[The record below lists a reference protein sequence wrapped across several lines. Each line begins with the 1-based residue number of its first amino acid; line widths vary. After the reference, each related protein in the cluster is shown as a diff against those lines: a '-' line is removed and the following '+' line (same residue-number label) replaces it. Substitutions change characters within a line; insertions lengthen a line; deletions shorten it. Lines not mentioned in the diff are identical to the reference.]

1 MTLTYEDYLKVKP
14 GEYSEEALAFE
25 KFFAETGYF
34 DGAYAD
40 GIVDENTVKA
50 INAYLLANRRVAD
63 GVLTEDDI
71 NGLVETV
78 NSLKAYFYTPDTQYM
93 VAKMYFSSASQAKRL
108 VKELNTAAKKA
119 AADKQEI
126 EEKYYEMIKKQE
138 KEEKEAQKAA
148 EAAETAETAE
158 TSEAA

>member
-1 MTLTYEDYLKVKP
+1 
-14 GEYSEEALAFE
+14 
-25 KFFAETGYF
+25 
-34 DGAYAD
+34 
-40 GIVDENTVKA
+40 
-50 INAYLLANRRVAD
+50 
-63 GVLTEDDI
+63 
-71 NGLVETV
+71 
-78 NSLKAYFYTPDTQYM
+78 M

-148 EAAETAETAE
+148 EAAETAESSRNVGSGVKERICACPRD
-158 TSEAA
+158 